1 MNVGRIPSEGSLAD
15 HDFPDLVEA
24 VYESQW
30 TGRLT
35 VTHMGVGKSVIV
47 QSGRLVFASST
58 SRDDRLGELLLRQG
72 KITLHQY
79 IEAGKLME
87 GNKRLGTILVE
98 RGAIA
103 PKELVQGVVEQTREI
118 IFGTFQWTEGRYRME
133 QTAADSE
140 AITLKIS
147 TPDLILEGIRR
158 VEAWSRIERGIGGLG
173 ARYVATPRAAERL
186 PQISLSPEKAALV
199 KGLSAAKII
208 QQICE
213 ESSLSH
219 FEVCRTLW
227 AFRVMGLIRRVDL
240 PPPPPPPVAE
250 EVDEGLGAV
259 LEGLGSVFSNKE
271 QE

>member
-1 MNVGRIPSEGSLAD
+1 VNVGRIPAEGSLVD

-24 VYESQW
+24 VYEKQW

-47 QSGRLVFASST
+47 QAGRLVFASST

-72 KITLHQY
+72 KISLHQY

-87 GNKRLGTILVE
+87 SHKRLGTILVE

-118 IFGTFQWTEGRYRME
+118 IFGIFQWTEGRFRLE
-133 QTAADSE
+133 EGGADSE

-147 TPDLILEGIRR
+147 TPELILEGVRR
-158 VEAWSRIERGIGGLG
+158 IEAWSRIERGIGGLT
-173 ARYVATPRAAERL
+173 ALYAAAPRASERL
-186 PQISLSPEKAALV
+186 AQFQTSPEKAALV
-199 KGLSAAKII
+199 TGMTGPKKID
-208 QQICE
+208 QICQ

-227 AFRVMGLIRRVDL
+227 AFRVMGLIRRVDV
-240 PPPPPPPVAE
+240 PPPPAKPR
-250 EVDEGLGAV
+250 VDDMD
-259 LEGLGSVFSNKE
+259 EGLGSVLEGFGSVLGKDTE
-271 QE
+271 

>member
-1 MNVGRIPSEGSLAD
+1 MNVGRIPAEGSLAE
-15 HDFPDLVEA
+15 HDFPDIVEA
-24 VYESQW
+24 IYENQW
-30 TGRLT
+30 AGRLT
-35 VTHMGVGKSVIV
+35 VTHMGVGKSIV
-47 QSGRLVFASST
+47 VQAGRLVFASST

-79 IEAGKLME
+79 VEAGKLME

-118 IFGTFQWTEGRYRME
+118 IFGIFQWTEGRYRLE
-133 QTAADSE
+133 SAAADSE

-147 TPDLILEGIRR
+147 TPELILEGIRR
-158 VEAWSRIERGIGGLG
+158 IEAWSRIERGIGGLG
-173 ARYVATPRAAERL
+173 ALYAATPRAADRL
-186 PQISLSPEKAALV
+186 AQFSTSPEKAALV
-199 KGLSAAKII
+199 TSLSGPKKIE
-208 QQICE
+208 QICQ

-227 AFRVMGLIRRVDL
+227 AFRVMGLIRRVDV
-240 PPPPPPPVAE
+240 PPPVKKAPVE
-250 EVDEGLGAV
+250 DVDEGLGSV
-259 LEGLGSVFSNKE
+259 LGGFGSVLGKE

>member
-1 MNVGRIPSEGSLAD
+1 VKVGRIPAEGSLAD
-15 HDFPDLVEA
+15 FDFPDLIEA

-30 TGRLT
+30 TGRAT

-47 QSGRLVFASST
+47 QAGRMVFASST

-103 PKELVQGVVEQTREI
+103 PKELVNGVIEQTREI
-118 IFGTFQWTEGRYRME
+118 IFGIFQWTEGRYRLE
-133 QTAADSE
+133 PSAADSE

-147 TPDLILEGIRR
+147 MPELILEGVRR
-158 VEAWSRIERGIGGLG
+158 IEQWSRIERGIGGLQ

-186 PQISLSPEKAALV
+186 PQISLSAEKAALV
-199 KGLSAAKII
+199 TGLAAAKVI
-208 QQICE
+208 QEICQ

-227 AFRVMGLIRRVDL
+227 AFRVMGLIRRVDV
-240 PPPPPPPVAE
+240 PPVAPPPAAE
-250 EVDEGLGAV
+250 DVDEGLGSV
-259 LEGLGSVFSNKE
+259 LEGLGSVFSNKN

>member
-1 MNVGRIPSEGSLAD
+1 VSRIPAEGSLVD
-15 HDFPDLVEA
+15 RDFPDLVEV

-35 VTHMGVGKSVIV
+35 VTHMGVGKSVVV

-72 KITLHQY
+72 KISLQQY

-87 GNKRLGTILVE
+87 GTKRLGTILVE

-118 IFGTFQWTEGRYRME
+118 IYGVFQWTEGRYRLE
-133 QTAADSE
+133 TGDAGSE

-147 TPDLILEGIRR
+147 TPDIIIEGIRR
-158 VEAWSRIERGIGGLG
+158 IEAWSRIERGIGGLT
-173 ARYVATPRAAERL
+173 ASYAATPRVAERL
-186 PQISLSPEKAALV
+186 AQISLSAEKAALV
-199 KGLSAAKII
+199 TGLTASKPIA
-208 QQICE
+208 QICS

-227 AFRVMGLIRRVDL
+227 AFRVMGLVRRVDL
-240 PPPPPPPVAE
+240 PPKPV
-250 EVDEGLGAV
+250 EVAADDMDEGLGSV
-259 LEGLGSVFSNKE
+259 LEGLGSVFAE
-271 QE
+271 DQE

>member
-1 MNVGRIPSEGSLAD
+1 MNVGRIPAEGSLAD
-15 HDFPDLVEA
+15 FDLPNIIEA
-24 VYESQW
+24 VYENQW
-30 TGRLT
+30 SGRLT
-35 VTHMGVGKSVIV
+35 VTHMGVGKSIIV

-118 IFGTFQWTEGRYRME
+118 IFGIFQWTEGRYRLE
-133 QTAADSE
+133 QGSADSE

-147 TPDLILEGIRR
+147 TPELILEGIRR
-158 VEAWSRIERGIGGLG
+158 IEAWSRIEKGIGGLG
-173 ARYVATPRAAERL
+173 ARYVTTPRAAERA
-186 PQISLSPEKAALV
+186 PQISLSAEKAALV
-199 KGLSAAKII
+199 AAVASAKSIEE
-208 QQICE
+208 ICQ
-213 ESSLSH
+213 ESTLSH

-227 AFRVMGLIRRVDL
+227 AFRVMGLIRRTDVPAAAVTLD
-240 PPPPPPPVAE
+240 AE
-250 EVDEGLGAV
+250 EMDEGLGSV
-259 LEGLGSVFSNKE
+259 LEGLGSVFSSKR

>member
-1 MNVGRIPSEGSLAD
+1 MSGTIPAEGSLAD
-15 HDFPDLVEA
+15 RDFPDLVEA
-24 VYESQW
+24 VYENQW

-35 VTHMGVGKSVIV
+35 VTHMGVGKSVVV

-72 KITLHQY
+72 KITLQQY

-87 GNKRLGTILVE
+87 GTKRLGTILVE

-118 IFGTFQWTEGRYRME
+118 IYGVFQWTEGRYRLE
-133 QTAADSE
+133 AGDAGSE

-147 TPDLILEGIRR
+147 TPDLIVEGIRR
-158 VEAWSRIERGIGGLG
+158 IEAWSRIERGIGGLG
-173 ARYVATPRAAERL
+173 AQYAKTARAGERL
-186 PQISLSPEKAALV
+186 AQIALSADKAALIS
-199 KGLSAAKII
+199 GLTTAKPIA
-208 QQICE
+208 QICA

-219 FEVCRTLW
+219 FEVCRSLW
-227 AFRVMGLIRRVDL
+227 AFRVMGLIRRVDA
-240 PPPPPPPVAE
+240 PPKPIQPSADDM
-250 EVDEGLGAV
+250 DEGLGSV
-259 LEGLGSVFSNKE
+259 LEGLGSVFAKD

>member
-1 MNVGRIPSEGSLAD
+1 MSVGRIPAEGSLAEY
-15 HDFPDLVEA
+15 DFPDLIEA
-24 VYESQW
+24 VYERQW

-35 VTHMGVGKSVIV
+35 VTHMGVGKSIVI

-72 KITLHQY
+72 RITLHQY

-118 IFGTFQWTEGRYRME
+118 IFGVFQWTEGRYRLE
-133 QTAADSE
+133 EGGADSE

-147 TPDLILEGIRR
+147 TPELILEGIRR
-158 VEAWSRIERGIGGLG
+158 IEAWSRIERGIGGLT
-173 ARYVATPRAAERL
+173 ARYAATPRATERL
-186 PQISLSPEKAALV
+186 AGFSTSPEKAALV
-199 KGLSAAKII
+199 TGLTAPKAINA
-208 QQICE
+208 ICE
-213 ESSLSH
+213 DSSLSH

-227 AFRVMGLIRRVDL
+227 AFRVMGLIRRVDA
-240 PPPPPPPVAE
+240 PPPPVKARVE
-250 EVDEGLGAV
+250 DMD
-259 LEGLGSVFSNKE
+259 EGLGSVLEGFGSVLGKD

>member
-1 MNVGRIPSEGSLAD
+1 LNVGRIPAEGSLAD
-15 HDFPDLVEA
+15 YDLPNIIEA
-24 VYESQW
+24 VYETQW
-30 TGRLT
+30 TGRVT
-35 VTHMGVGKSVIV
+35 VTHMGVGKSIIV

-103 PKELVQGVVEQTREI
+103 PRELVQGVVEQTREI
-118 IFGTFQWTEGRYRME
+118 IFGIFQWTEGRYRME
-133 QTAADSE
+133 VGGADSE

-147 TPDLILEGIRR
+147 TPELILEGVRR
-158 VEAWSRIERGIGGLG
+158 VEAWSRIEKGIGGLA
-173 ARYVATPRAAERL
+173 ARYAANPRAGERL
-186 PQISLSPEKAALV
+186 QQIALSPEKAALV
-199 KGLSAAKII
+199 TSLDKDRTIEE
-208 QQICE
+208 ICQA
-213 ESSLSH
+213 STLSH

-227 AFRVMGLIRRVDL
+227 AFRVMGLIRRVDA
-240 PPPPPPPVAE
+240 PKAKAPVPIDE
-250 EVDEGLGAV
+250 MDEGLGSV
-259 LEGLGSVFSNKE
+259 LEGLGSVFGNK